1 MSDATQQM
9 HADHSV
15 RAARTEW
22 VKVWDPFVRVFHWS
36 LVGLF
41 AFSFLTGDEWKSAH
55 MLSGYLIATLIA
67 LRVIWGVIGTEHARF
82 SSFIYRPTT
91 VLAFLADSVRMRA
104 RRYLGHNPAGGAMVI
119 ALLLA
124 ISGIA
129 TTGYMMTTDAYWGV
143 EWVEDTH
150 KTLVY
155 GTLGLIGLHLAGVLF
170 ASLEHHENL
179 VRSMLNGW
187 KRSR

>member
-55 MLSGYLIATLIA
+55 ILSGYLIATLIA

-119 ALLLA
+119 ALLVA

-129 TTGYMMTTDAYWGV
+129 ATGYMMTTDAYWGV
-143 EWVEDTH
+143 EWVEEAH
-150 KTLVY
+150 ETLVY
-155 GTLGLIGLHLAGVLF
+155 ATLGLIGLHLAGVVL

-187 KRSR
+187 KRNR